1 MWTDPFLRQFQVRFD
16 ECDVYGHV
24 NNAHYVRFLLETARA
39 AALEQEDRL
48 LSALALPAAWQP
60 RHVDVEYLHPLRYGD
75 TVTVTTHIIDLTPTA
90 IRRTFHLRTNEAGR
104 DVATGLLEAN
114 PIDPPTGETLTLP
127 ATPLDPIPSPQPP
140 TPDPQ
145 LLPATPRDPTPNP
158 WPPTPETHPL
168 PDPPPPPPGTFR
180 MRRQVAWEEL
190 DRRGCVNEGAYLDY
204 VGECGIRVV
213 AAHGWPVAR
222 MSAAGFAIIMRRHQ
236 VEYVAP
242 AFLGDEL
249 EIATWA
255 AHVRRST
262 AMRYY
267 TITRTSDQQLLARV
281 HTYAVW
287 LDLATG
293 RPIRIPPHFMD
304 AFASNLG

>member
-1 MWTDPFLRQFQVRFD
+1 MQTDPFVRQFQVRFD

-24 NNAHYVRFLLETARA
+24 NNAHYVRFMLETARA

-48 LSALALPAAWQP
+48 LAALPVPAAWQP
-60 RHVDVEYLHPLRYGD
+60 RRVDVEYLHPLHYGD
-75 TVTVTTHIIDLTPTA
+75 TVTVTTHIAALTPTA
-90 IRRTFHLRTNEAGR
+90 IRRTFDLRAGNP
-104 DVATGLLEAN
+104 DEPVATGSLEAN
-114 PIDPPTGETLTLP
+114 PIDPRTGDTLTLP
-127 ATPLDPIPSPQPP
+127 AAPL
-140 TPDPQ
+140 
-145 LLPATPRDPTPNP
+145 DPTPNP
-158 WPPTPETHPL
+158 WPPSPDPHPL
-168 PDPPPPPPGTFR
+168 PNPPPPPPGTFR

-190 DRRGCVNEGAYLDY
+190 DGRGCVNEGAYLDY

-222 MSAAGFAIIMRRHQ
+222 MSAAGFAIILRRHQ
-236 VEYVAP
+236 IEYLAP

-249 EIATWA
+249 EIATWVG
-255 AHVRRST
+255 HVRRST

-267 TITRTSDQQLLARV
+267 VVTRPSDGRLLARV

-293 RPIRIPPHFMD
+293 RPIRVPAHFMED
-304 AFASNLG
+304 FAPNLG

>member
-1 MWTDPFLRQFQVRFD
+1 MVWIDPFIRQFEVRFD

-24 NNAHYVRFLLETARA
+24 NNAHYVRFILETARA
-39 AALEQEDRL
+39 AALAGENQL
-48 LSALALPAAWQP
+48 LPTGDATAAWQP
-60 RHVDVEYLHPLRYGD
+60 QRVDVEYLHPLRYAD
-75 TVTVTTHIIDLTPTA
+75 TVTVTTHVSALTSSHLW
-90 IRRTFHLRTNEAGR
+90 RTFDLRLAGS
-104 DVATGLLEAN
+104 DQPAATGFLNAV
-114 PIDPPTGETLTLP
+114 PIEPHTHLPLTLP
-127 ATPLDPIPSPQPP
+127 GPARPNAITPTPSPQPP
-140 TPDPQ
+140 I
-145 LLPATPRDPTPNP
+145 PNP
-158 WPPTPETHPL
+158 QSPSPIPE
-168 PDPPPPPPGTFR
+168 PPPPPPGTFR

-190 DRRGCVNEGAYLDY
+190 DMRGCVNEGAYLDY

-213 AAHGWPVAR
+213 AAHGWPVVR

-236 VEYVAP
+236 IEYLAP

-267 TITRTSDQQLLARV
+267 TVTRLADQRLLARV

-287 LDLATG
+287 LDLQTG
-293 RPIRIPPHFMD
+293 RPVRIPPHFMD
-304 AFASNLG
+304 DFAPNLVLG